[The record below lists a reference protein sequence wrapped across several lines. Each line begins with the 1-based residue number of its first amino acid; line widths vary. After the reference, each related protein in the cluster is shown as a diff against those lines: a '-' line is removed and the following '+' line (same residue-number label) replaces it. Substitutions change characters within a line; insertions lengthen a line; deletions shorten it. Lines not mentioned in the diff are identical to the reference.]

1 MTAVSEPLLAASV
14 GFDPG
19 GLYAVLFLLAGLALF
34 VAIVVR
40 SRRAEWGITTSV
52 VYLALGTLG
61 AVGLA
66 LFGVPPLEPLDGD
79 GHLIERLSEF
89 AVIIALFAGGL
100 RIDRA
105 FSWENWRSTAI
116 LILVVM
122 PLTIAGVA
130 AFGMLVMGLSL
141 GAAILLGAILAPTD
155 PVLASEVQVGPAGE
169 GDRSEP
175 RFALTSESGFNDGLA
190 FPFVF
195 LGLFIAAEGGTSWV
209 ADWALADGLWA
220 ISAGLAIGAAV
231 GGLLGIAVER
241 LNKRGM
247 IESGSDGWIGL
258 AAVAVIYGLTEL
270 AGAYGFLAS
279 FVGGLAYRRIEVRSD
294 HHHRRVHRG
303 AESIEGV
310 TELALIVV
318 LGSTITIAGLSSPGL
333 SGWLLAPFL
342 LLLLRPALVGISFPG
357 SKAPRRERAFIGWF
371 GIRGIGSFY
380 YAAVVIDAEVLRAS
394 ELSVVYWTTV
404 VVVGLS
410 IIAHG
415 LTAEPLSRRLDGET

>member
-1 MTAVSEPLLAASV
+1 MTPVTEPLLAASR

-19 GLYAVLFLLAGLALF
+19 GIYAVIFLFAGLALF
-34 VAIVVR
+34 VAIVTR
-40 SRRAEWGITTSV
+40 SRHEEWEITTSV
-52 VYLALGTLG
+52 VYLALGALA

-66 LFGVPPLEPLDGD
+66 LLGVPPLEPLAGD
-79 GHLIERLSEF
+79 GQLIERLSEF

-105 FSWENWRSTAI
+105 LSWSNWRSTAI

-130 AFGMLVMGLSL
+130 AFGMLAMGLSL

-155 PVLASEVQVGPAGE
+155 PVLAGEVQVGPPGE
-169 GDRSEP
+169 GDESEP
-175 RFALTSESGFNDGLA
+175 EFALTSESGFNDGLA

-209 ADWALADGLWA
+209 ADWALADGIWA

-231 GGLLGIAVER
+231 GALVGVAVER
-241 LNKRGM
+241 LTRRGM
-247 IESGSDGWIGL
+247 IESGNDGWIAL

-270 AGAYGFLAS
+270 AGAYGFLGA
-279 FVGGLAYRRIEVRSD
+279 FAGGLAYRRIEVRSD
-294 HHHRRVHRG
+294 RHHRRVHRG
-303 AESIEGV
+303 AETVERV
-310 TELALIVV
+310 TELALLVI
-318 LGSTITIAGLSSPGL
+318 LGSTVTVAGLSAPGL

-342 LLLLRPALVGISFPG
+342 LLLLRPILVGLSFLG
-357 SKAPRRERAFIGWF
+357 SKVPRRERAFIGWF

-380 YAAVVIDAEVLRAS
+380 YAAVAIDAGVLAAPEAS
-394 ELSVVYWTTV
+394 VIYWTMV
-404 VVVGLS
+404 VVVGIS
-410 IIAHG
+410 IVAHG
-415 LTAEPLSRRLDGET
+415 LTAGPLSRRLDSRP